1 MQISFTEENYLKAI
15 YHLSVDGKV
24 STNELS
30 KHFSLKPAS
39 VTEMLKKLNA
49 KKLIKH
55 QKYKPVSLTKKGSEI
70 AIKIIR
76 GHRLWEKFLVDKLN
90 YNWHEVHEIAEQL
103 EHIKSEDL
111 INKLDKFLGYPKFD
125 PHGDPI
131 PDKNGIILPLKAKV
145 LNNIKITGKYKLTGL
160 VKHNQKLLEYLNIIK
175 LNINEEFLIQKI
187 NLIDNSIQIKVN
199 KREAVLISNDVASLL
214 LVNKS

>member
-15 YHLSVDGKV
+15 YHLSTEGKV

-30 KHFSLKPAS
+30 KYFSLKPAS
-39 VTEMLKKLNA
+39 VTEMLKKLND

-55 QKYKPVSLTKKGSEI
+55 QKYKPVSLTKKGSDI

-90 YNWHEVHEIAEQL
+90 YNWHEVHDIAEQL
-103 EHIKSEDL
+103 EHIKSDDL
-111 INKLDKFLGYPKFD
+111 LNKLEKYLGYPKFD

-131 PDKNGIILPLKAKV
+131 PDKNGILHPIKAKV
-145 LNNIKITGKYKLTGL
+145 LNKIKTIGNYKLIGL
-160 VKHNQKLLEYLNIIK
+160 TKHNQKLL
-175 LNINEEFLIQKI
+175 
-187 NLIDNSIQIKVN
+187 
-199 KREAVLISNDVASLL
+199 
-214 LVNKS
+214 

>member
-15 YHLSVDGKV
+15 YHLSTEGKV

-30 KHFSLKPAS
+30 KYFSLKPAS
-39 VTEMLKKLNA
+39 VTEMLKKLND

-55 QKYKPVSLTKKGSEI
+55 QKYKPVSLTKKGSDI

-90 YNWHEVHEIAEQL
+90 YNWHEVHDIAEQL
-103 EHIKSEDL
+103 EHIKSDDL
-111 INKLDKFLGYPKFD
+111 LNKLEKYLGYPKFD

-131 PDKNGIILPLKAKV
+131 PDKNGILHPIKAKV
-145 LNNIKITGKYKLTGL
+145 LNKIKTIGNYKLIGL
-160 VKHNQKLLEYLNIIK
+160 TKHNQKLLEFLNAIK
-175 LNINEEFLIQKI
+175 LNLNEVFLIQKI
-187 NLIDNSIQIKVN
+187 NLIDNSFQLKIK
-199 KREAVLISNDVASLL
+199 KRDAVLISNDVASLL
-214 LVNKS
+214 LVNKI